1 MGEAAGDT
9 SSIIISITSF
19 AAMAKLMSSF
29 GKYVQNFVLCWMIL
43 LFFFFKNKGMSQ
55 VLADAIVDGLK
66 DTPAI
71 YALFIP
77 FIGMLGSALTG
88 STTTV
93 FNFLNIFSLLNH
105 H

>member
-1 MGEAAGDT
+1 
-9 SSIIISITSF
+9 
-19 AAMAKLMSSF
+19 
-29 GKYVQNFVLCWMIL
+29 
-43 LFFFFKNKGMSQ
+43 MSQ